1 MHLLMNLKR
10 KKMKQNLTLTFKDV
24 YHLPLHIDGFC
35 PIYVFSAN
43 RVMTFDI
50 LLDDIDKV
58 QEILNVINGKSDIH
72 YVSAKYDDGYI
83 LVDGKPIFLIRGW
96 GYLTGVGALNLPY
109 EIASKI
115 QDDFCNFIV
124 NRLS

>member
-1 MHLLMNLKR
+1 
-10 KKMKQNLTLTFKDV
+10 MKQNLTFKDV
-24 YHLPLHIDGFC
+24 YQLPLCIDEFC

-58 QEILNVINGKSDIH
+58 QEILNVINGKSDIQ
-72 YVSAKYDDGYI
+72 YVSAKYDGEYI
-83 LVDGKPIFLIRGW
+83 FVDNKPVFLIRGW
-96 GYLTGVGALNLPY
+96 GYLTGIGALNLPY
-109 EIASKI
+109 ETATKI